1 MSKKIKD
8 QQKISCDKLTSSIL
22 NKFEITELNPMQEET
37 SKTIRMKPDVVLLS
51 LTGTGKTLSFLLPL
65 IETLDMNCTEIQILI
80 LVPSRK
86 LAQQIKQVSR
96 KIGSGFKLNAVYGG
110 RAGSLD
116 KIDLTRKIH

>member
-8 QQKISCDKLTSSIL
+8 QQKISCDKLTSSVL